1 MANSNG
7 YYVYIRLMIIL
18 APEWRW
24 LTVDAA
30 SIAPAMPP
38 EIKDTVGGV
47 LDSYSKAL
55 ISLDQ
60 AID

>member
-1 MANSNG
+1 
-7 YYVYIRLMIIL
+7 MIIL